1 MVDYRD
7 QFLFL
12 MLETFFAP
20 ENVGNFHNKLEPGV
34 FFMVETQKIKLEK

>member
-12 MLETFFAP
+12 MLETFFP
-20 ENVGNFHNKLEPGV
+20 SENVGNFYNRPEPDV
-34 FFMVETQKIKLEK
+34 FFMVEG